1 MPGRRAE
8 AGGASSK
15 LIGILKEDHNH
26 FAVLLDALDR
36 QADLF
41 ADGEAV
47 DYELLETGIS
57 YLRAYAHA
65 VHHPLEEAILE
76 RLSERA
82 ADDGLVGRELSLQ
95 HERLEDSLK
104 LLQSAF
110 HDAGED
116 QSTLRQPLAEALHRM
131 VSDMRAHNVWEEAN
145 FFPAAGR
152 ALGAQDWAQLST
164 GAEGQAVPAARPLD
178 PRFSNLLQQLG
189 CSVSADGE

>member
-1 MPGRRAE
+1 MTTPRAE
-8 AGGASSK
+8 AAGASSK
-15 LIGILKEDHNH
+15 LIGVLKEDHNH

-57 YLRAYAHA
+57 YLRAYAHT
-65 VHHPLEEAILE
+65 VHHPIEEAILD
-76 RLSERA
+76 RLVKKG
-82 ADDGLVGRELSLQ
+82 ADDGLVGRELSHQ

-104 LLQSAF
+104 SLQSAF

-145 FFPAAGR
+145 FFPVAGR
-152 ALGAQDWAQLST
+152 ALSARDWSQLSA
-164 GAEGQAVPAARPLD
+164 GDEARGIPQARPLD
-178 PRFSNLLQQLG
+178 PRFSNLLQRLG
-189 CSVSADGE
+189 CSVTSDGE